1 MGSLG
6 SEADHGGR
14 EMFHG
19 HSDPVVDELNR
30 LENLLRGLF
39 PSSSLALIRIQEHVQ
54 LCACMVFGHAYI
66 GIMLP
71 RRVLAMDIRVEFR
84 LKQVFCFCCKKKTPT
99 PR

>member
-1 MGSLG
+1 VYAPAGCEETRQEAAREIYMGSLG

-39 PSSSLALIRIQEHVQ
+39 RSSSSLALIRIQKPVQ
-54 LCACMVFGHAYI
+54 L
-66 GIMLP
+66 
-71 RRVLAMDIRVEFR
+71 
-84 LKQVFCFCCKKKTPT
+84 
-99 PR
+99 